1 MNYGFCLCDN
11 RSIRP
16 FLGVRQWQW
25 CQYPKRKATR
35 NKNSLLLPK
44 WYLGLTVWVM
54 YFILHCVLNVAI
66 LRAIIA
72 YICLQ
77 LAGFPCVSF
86 QPHEI
91 GSASNLHSIV
101 TSSLITLKVIRNRG
115 SISVWFSLV
124 LEERSFWQ
132 GNVLILQ
139 GHGEETGVAQRSWV
153 QRRHVIYF
161 FILNYITVD

>member
-11 RSIRP
+11 RSIRQ

-101 TSSLITLKVIRNRG
+101 TSSLINVESDQKPREHFSLILASAGGAFILARKCADFARTWRRNRC
-115 SISVWFSLV
+115 
-124 LEERSFWQ
+124 RS
-132 GNVLILQ
+132 
-139 GHGEETGVAQRSWV
+139 T
-153 QRRHVIYF
+153 
-161 FILNYITVD
+161 